1 MANRASER
9 PPSITEAAKF
19 LRPGVA
25 QYRLPTRKR
34 SPTKSIPVHL
44 FGRKNVKGIATQ
56 PITPSIPGDVPW
68 SPVPQRMRGSTFA
81 DRGYPWC
88 AIGRVDTPVGHGTGC
103 LVGPRH
109 LLTASH
115 LVKWLPDN
123 RAGSIRFRPAFNSDQ
138 ADADVGEAS
147 DDVFATAV
155 TVYKK
160 IEVGSPPGIAN
171 GDVSADMALCI
182 LERRVGDE
190 LGWLGTRV
198 YDDESDDE
206 SHWANVGYPS
216 CQPNDGLRPI
226 YDSGAPLESQDCGL
240 GTVIRCAGAM
250 ASGHSGGSVFAFWPD
265 GPYSIG
271 VYSSSGTIGE
281 ISDARGHF
289 LAGGELLVR
298 LVRKMREDFP

>member
-1 MANRASER
+1 MPNRAAQQPS
-9 PPSITEAAKF
+9 SITEAAKL

-25 QYRLPTRKR
+25 QYRPPERKR
-34 SPTKSIPVHL
+34 ARDKSIPVHL
-44 FGRKNVKGIATQ
+44 FGRKHVA
-56 PITPSIPGDVPW
+56 SIPTLPIPPSNPEDTPW
-68 SPVPQRMRGSTFA
+68 CVIPKRLGGATFA
-81 DRGYPWC
+81 DRSYPWG

-115 LVKWLPDN
+115 LVKWMADN
-123 RAGSIRFRPAFNSDQ
+123 RAGSIRFRPGFNGDLP
-138 ADADVGEAS
+138 GEVDEVCAAS
-147 DDVFATAV
+147 V

-171 GDVSADMALCI
+171 GDVSADMALCL
-182 LERRVGDE
+182 LEQRVGDE

-216 CQPNDGLRPI
+216 SPKQAGERPL
-226 YDSGAPLESQDCGL
+226 YDSGVPYRSLESQERGL
-240 GTVIRCAGAM
+240 GTIIRCAGTLTQ
-250 ASGHSGGSVFAFWPD
+250 GHSGGSVFAFWPD

-271 VYSSSGTIGE
+271 VYSSSGTIEE
-281 ISDARGHF
+281 ISDEPGHF
-289 LAGGELLVR
+289 LAGGKLLVQ
-298 LVRKMREDFP
+298 LVRKMRNDFP

>member
-1 MANRASER
+1 MAKRASEIS
-9 PPSITEAAKF
+9 PSMTAIAEL

-25 QYRLPTRKR
+25 QYRVPTRKC
-34 SPTKSIPVHL
+34 SPDKSIPVHA
-44 FGRKNVKGIATQ
+44 FGAKHVAAIPTH
-56 PITPSIPGDVPW
+56 PVTPSNPEDATYSAIPK
-68 SPVPQRMRGSTFA
+68 RMRGATFA
-81 DRGYPWC
+81 DRGYPWG
-88 AIGRVDTPVGHGTGC
+88 AIGRVDTPRGHGTGC

-115 LVKWLPDN
+115 LVKWHPDN
-123 RAGSIRFRPAFNSDQ
+123 RAASIRFRPGFNNDLSGERE
-138 ADADVGEAS
+138 DVC
-147 DDVFATAV
+147 ATSV

-160 IEVGSPPGIAN
+160 IEVGSPLGIAN
-171 GDVSADMALCI
+171 GDVSADMALCL

-216 CQPNDGLRPI
+216 DPQKHEGMRPI
-226 YDSGAPLESQDCGL
+226 YDSDVTVQPHHSRQLGL
-240 GTVIRCAGAM
+240 GTIIRCKGEM
-250 ASGHSGGSVFAFWPD
+250 VPGHSGGSVFAFWPD

-281 ISDARGHF
+281 LSDEPGNF
-289 LAGGELLVR
+289 LAGGKLLVQ